1 MVGITAVNK
10 SDSIMIYRKKGSS
23 EVIKVSD
30 LAIDTRASK
39 GSKIITPGRGDSIV
53 AYTVFTEK

>member
-1 MVGITAVNK
+1 
-10 SDSIMIYRKKGSS
+10 MIYRKKGSS

-30 LAIDTRASK
+30 LTIDTRASK